1 VSVIPK
7 VPTPLVEV
15 GVQQRP
21 DPQVPDVVLVRQ
33 PPSALLGPGADRLG
47 VDEQWLTQQ
56 QMPGSA
62 GSVHLVPLATACP
75 DRGWLEG
82 IGDGGPGSWRAAGAA
97 LVRASRNGDDR
108 IARMMQVHLL
118 PDTTPQQA
126 ASLPLGCVVGS
137 HHYRVTGGGLI
148 AGSAG
153 GGLIA
158 GSAGGPHPRMASV
171 RLIVPPGE
179 QPEPVTAAVTRA
191 QLLGRATGLARDL
204 ANTPSGYKDP
214 AWFAGTAARLAATVP
229 GLRATV
235 RGERW
240 LAEHGF
246 GGVLAVG
253 GGSARPPR
261 LLELAW
267 HPAEVTTGV
276 HLVLIG
282 KGITFDTGGISIK
295 PAAGMHLMRT
305 DMSGGAAVIAALL
318 AIGELMLPL
327 RVTGL
332 VPCAENQVSGSAY
345 RPGDVLRQVGGTT
358 TEVTNTDA
366 EGRLVLADALAYAAG
381 TLAPT
386 TLVDVATL
394 TGAMKVSLGLRTGG
408 LFATEGHLTERIQAA
423 GDAAGEAWW
432 PMPLIDDHVADV
444 HSDIADLRQCPPGPS
459 SVTAA
464 LFLREFTA
472 GLPWAHLDIAGP
484 ARAESSYDEVNPGGT
499 GVRHPDPN
507 RIGLLVHRLGFRA
520 DDHLTSR
527 RRPGRD
533 HRRCRIH
540 RPRHGYRVNTPW
552 DCGHRGRPQCAS
564 RPADSQRGGGPD
576 RSDGDS

>member
-1 VSVIPK
+1 VIPK

-33 PPSALLGPGADRLG
+33 HPSVLLGPGADRLG
-47 VDEQWLTQQ
+47 VDEQWLAQYRVR
-56 QMPGSA
+56 GSA
-62 GSVHLVPLATACP
+62 GSVQLVPLAIACP
-75 DRGWLEG
+75 NHGWLVG
-82 IGDGGPGSWRAAGAA
+82 IGDGGSGNWRAAGAA
-97 LVRASRNGDDR
+97 LVRASRDGDDPV
-108 IARMMQVHLL
+108 ARMVQVHL
-118 PDTTPQQA
+118 PPATTPHQA
-126 ASLPLGCVVGS
+126 ASLALGCVVGS

-158 GSAGGPHPRMASV
+158 GSAGGSRSQIASV
-171 RLIVPPGE
+171 TLIVPPRE
-179 QPEPVTAAVTRA
+179 EPGPLATAVTRA

-204 ANTPSGYKDP
+204 ANTPSGHKDP
-214 AWFAGTAARLAATVP
+214 AWLAGTAARLAATVP

-235 RGERW
+235 RDERW

-246 GGVLAVG
+246 GGILAVG

-267 HPAEVTTGV
+267 HPAEVTTAE

-295 PAAGMHLMRT
+295 PADGMHLMRT

-318 AIGELMLPL
+318 AISELALPL

-332 VPCAENQVSGSAY
+332 VPCAENQMSGSAY

-366 EGRLVLADALAYAAG
+366 EGRLVLADALAYATG
-381 TLAPT
+381 TLTPT

-394 TGAMKVSLGLRTGG
+394 TGAMKVALGLRTGG
-408 LFATEGHLTERIQAA
+408 LFATEGRLTERIQAA

-444 HSDIADLRQCPPGPS
+444 RSDIADLRQCPPGPS
-459 SVTAA
+459 SITAA

-499 GVRHPDPN
+499 GFATRTL
-507 RIGLLVHRLGFRA
+507 IELACSF
-520 DDHLTSR
+520 TS
-527 RRPGRD
+527 
-533 HRRCRIH
+533 
-540 RPRHGYRVNTPW
+540 
-552 DCGHRGRPQCAS
+552 
-564 RPADSQRGGGPD
+564 
-576 RSDGDS
+576 